1 MKVAR
6 LNTQNGNVFEG
17 NAAMIMADAV
27 VTSLQNWLRWIYLQF
42 LRLRRIELP
51 GFVKKLINIRIIKIH
66 LVEECY

>member
-17 NAAMIMADAV
+17 NAAMIMADAI